1 MRPPVSYH
9 RRVFF
14 CPLTGPRCRF
24 KRVNL
29 AAPWPALYS
38 SNIRDRQPWPVGTGH
53 RIRVT
58 ASGSPVTG
66 PPIGQSGPLAPVTGN
81 RTGNRAAGTKAR
93 VSRPVARYRVPSGI
107 GSKTAEI
114 RQKSAI
120 FAPPPTPW
128 LTLARAMF
136 LANIYVK
143 NDMGC

>member
-1 MRPPVSYH
+1 MWKLKTPLDVSVVVTYRKKPNPVVWDNMGQQWPIGRWPWYLD
-9 RRVFF
+9 RVQ
-14 CPLTGPRCRF
+14 
-24 KRVNL
+24 
-29 AAPWPALYS
+29 PA
-38 SNIRDRQPWPVGTGH
+38 RWPVKS
-53 RIRVT
+53 
-58 ASGSPVTG
+58 A
-66 PPIGQSGPLAPVTGN
+66 
-81 RTGNRAAGTKAR
+81 
-93 VSRPVARYRVPSGI
+93 RVPSGI